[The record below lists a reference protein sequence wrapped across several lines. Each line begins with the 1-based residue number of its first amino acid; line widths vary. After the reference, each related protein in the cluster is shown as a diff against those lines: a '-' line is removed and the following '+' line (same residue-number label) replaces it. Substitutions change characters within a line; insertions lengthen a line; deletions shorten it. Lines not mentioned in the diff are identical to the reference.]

1 MGSRTYNI
9 DIQTLLKDAGLVAA
23 SAAATVGGAAQILDM
38 GAARFE
44 AVVVIDVSAVEI
56 GTTDEIYTI
65 IAQGSNSASFASGIQ
80 NLASIDLGAN
90 ATGRPGGAIDSLVGR
105 YELMVT
111 NEQADV
117 TYRYI
122 RLYTKVGGTIATG
135 INYTAF
141 LGLLPDA

>member
-1 MGSRTYNI
+1 MGSRSYNF
-9 DIQTLLKDAGLVAA
+9 DIQTLLKDAGAITA
-23 SAAATVGGAAQILDM
+23 SAAAQVSGAAQILDM

-44 AVVVIDVSAVEI
+44 AMAVVDVTALDISSA
-56 GTTDEIYTI
+56 DESYRILI
-65 IAQGSNSASFASGIQ
+65 QGSNSASFASGIQ
-80 NLASIDLGAN
+80 NLANADLGAT
-90 ATGRPGGAIDSLVGR
+90 AARPGGAADSLVGR

-122 RLYTKVGGTIATG
+122 RAYTVVGGTTPS

-141 LGLLPDA
+141 LSLLPDP